1 MVASFRDADRRVRR
15 FARAQDGDDSG
26 MTFTVAVTGPT
37 GEIGISAVE
46 ALERDPAVRRIVGMA
61 RRPFDAAAR
70 GWTKTE
76 YRQGDILDRAA
87 VDELVADAD
96 VVVHL
101 AYLIMGSR
109 EESRKINLTGTRNVF
124 EATVAADRPTRLVY
138 TSSVAAYGYHADNPV
153 PLTEDV
159 PARGSKEHYYSEQ
172 KAECEAVLREVT
184 DGQDLEVYVLRPCI
198 VAGPKATALADSM
211 PWRQLSESLP
221 AQLRSVVSAIQ
232 GLLPLMPDPGVPL
245 QLVHHDDVATAIA
258 LAATGAGAPGAYNL
272 AADGEI
278 SLGEV
283 AAATGVRSVRVP
295 QSAATAVSAVLAR
308 LPMVPAAAE
317 WIHVARSSVVM
328 DTTRAKEQL
337 GWRPQHTSR
346 KTLDELAAAL

>member
-1 MVASFRDADRRVRR
+1 VL
-15 FARAQDGDDSG
+15 
-26 MTFTVAVTGPT
+26 TVAVTGPT

-46 ALERDPAVRRIVGMA
+46 AFERDPAVGRVIGMA
-61 RRPFDAAAR
+61 RRPFDPVQH

-76 YRQGDILDRAA
+76 YRQGDILARSA
-87 VDELVADAD
+87 VDALVAGAD

-101 AYLIMGSR
+101 AYVIMGSR
-109 EESRKINLTGTRNVF
+109 EESRRTNLDGTRNVF

-138 TSSVAAYGYHADNPV
+138 TSSVAAYGYYADNPV

-159 PARGSKEHYYSEQ
+159 PTRGSPEHYYSEQ

-184 DGQDLEVYVLRPCI
+184 DGSGLEVYVLRPCI

-211 PWRQLSESLP
+211 PWRQVADRLP
-221 AQLRSVVSAIQ
+221 GMLRGAAGFVQ
-232 GLLPLMPDPGVPL
+232 GVLPLMPDPGVHL

-258 LAATGAGAPGAYNL
+258 LAAAGTAPPGAYNL
-272 AADGEI
+272 AGDGEV
-278 SLGEV
+278 SLADV
-283 AAATGVRSVRVP
+283 AKAMGTRSIRVP
-295 QSAATAVSAVLAR
+295 HALATTASAVLAR

-328 DTTRAKEQL
+328 DTSRAKNLL
-337 GWRPQHTSR
+337 GWQPEYSSR
-346 KTLDELAAAL
+346 ATLAAMASIL